1 MVIIL
6 ERAKVWQQKFVCVV
20 QQQLMMLDLK
30 IRRMQCR
37 ESFSLFRDHTL
48 NYKTGP
54 VTLKFRGRE
63 RDRERSVRA

>member
-1 MVIIL
+1 
-6 ERAKVWQQKFVCVV
+6 
-20 QQQLMMLDLK
+20 MMLDLK

-37 ESFSLFRDHTL
+37 ESCSLFRDHTL
-48 NYKTGP
+48 NDKTGP